1 MIEIWWKIDCSNL
14 LDIGIDSF
22 QKEEYLLINTLII
35 IRLIKINLSISTIG
49 TVKLSSEVD
58 INIKL
63 LWYGF
68 TVFPNAQ
75 GGGARH
81 PREISQ
87 RFSVGLYKFY
97 GRATPRSPYTRS
109 RYQLLI
115 ASHNNYCR

>member
-1 MIEIWWKIDCSNL
+1 MIEIWWKIDSSNL
-14 LDIGIDSF
+14 LDVSPHKYSNF
-22 QKEEYLLINTLII
+22 I

-49 TVKLSSEVD
+49 TVKLGREVD

-81 PREISQ
+81 PGEISQ

-115 ASHNNYCR
+115 ASHNNYCW